1 MGNRFKYQTRKHPAW
16 QSDEMKKEALG
27 SVQTEEETAV
37 LKLLDEYLKK
47 KKKESIGLAEV
58 QTGVRRRVC

>member
-1 MGNRFKYQTRKHPAW
+1 MGNRFEYQHRKYSAR
-16 QSDEMKKEALG
+16 QSDEMKKEPLG
-27 SVQTEEETAV
+27 SVPTEEEAAV

-58 QTGVRRRVC
+58 QTGVRR

>member
-1 MGNRFKYQTRKHPAW
+1 
-16 QSDEMKKEALG
+16 MKKEPLG

-37 LKLLDEYLKK
+37 LKLLDEYLQK

-58 QTGVRRRVC
+58 QTGVRR

>member
-1 MGNRFKYQTRKHPAW
+1 MGNRFEYQHRKHSAR
-16 QSDEMKKEALG
+16 QSDEMKKEPLG

-37 LKLLDEYLKK
+37 LKLLDEYLQK

-58 QTGVRRRVC
+58 QTGVRR

>member
-1 MGNRFKYQTRKHPAW
+1 MGDRFEHQHRKHPAR
-16 QSDEMKKEALG
+16 QFDEMKKEPLG
-27 SVQTEEETAV
+27 SVPTEEETAV

-58 QTGVRRRVC
+58 QTGVRR